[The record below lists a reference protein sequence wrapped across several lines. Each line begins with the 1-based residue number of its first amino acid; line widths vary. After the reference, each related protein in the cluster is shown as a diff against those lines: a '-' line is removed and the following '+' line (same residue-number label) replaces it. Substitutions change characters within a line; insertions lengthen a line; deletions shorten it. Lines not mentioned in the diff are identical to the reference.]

1 VSSVERSSVERRAFQ
16 RRASGV
22 PVSSVERSS
31 VERRAFQRRA
41 FQCRASSV
49 PVSSVGRSSV
59 ERRAFQCRVSSVPA
73 SSVECSNVERRAS
86 LSRPSM
92 VFLALNVNSP
102 VLLLQLPSPL
112 TSLPSPDAAASG
124 VHRSCRSGSTTIRR
138 IPRAHRQDRA
148 SDARRHHVHG
158 NPNLS
163 LRPPATHSIGSI
175 SNTMPPPLVLP
186 RGHGQVCR
194 VRSPLELS
202 TSRHSS
208 ITSPV
213 LSTVDT
219 QMLTLD
225 ARLDSE
231 YSMLPTLQPCKLG
244 FPLFHRSHHVLPLH
258 PYSYT
263 CPLSRA
269 GYQPFVC
276 SPTHIC
282 CPHPSCSLL
291 LSRSLLVA
299 SESRLPQLATCKSS
313 QCTWDIQSLH
323 LPLHKLGIGTTR
335 HRRLH
340 AT

>member
-1 VSSVERSSVERRAFQ
+1 MINLTVQHRVSSVE
-16 RRASGV
+16 
-22 PVSSVERSS
+22 
-31 VERRAFQRRA
+31 RRA

-49 PVSSVGRSSV
+49 ERSNV
-59 ERRAFQCRVSSVPA
+59 ERRAFQCRVSSVPV
-73 SSVECSNVERRAS
+73 SSVECSNVERQAS

-138 IPRAHRQDRA
+138 IPHRQDRA

-213 LSTVDT
+213 LSTSRHSNANSRRST
-219 QMLTLD
+219 RFGILD
-225 ARLDSE
+225 ATDTA
-231 YSMLPTLQPCKLG
+231 TLQTRFSPFPSVPPCPPTT
-244 FPLFHRSHHVLPLH
+244 PLLIYV
-258 PYSYT
+258 
-263 CPLSRA
+263 
-269 GYQPFVC
+269 
-276 SPTHIC
+276 
-282 CPHPSCSLL
+282 PS
-291 LSRSLLVA
+291 VP
-299 SESRLPQLATCKSS
+299 SRLPTFCLLSHPHMLPPPLVFSALEQVSPSCIRVSTSSTCNLQVIAVHLGHSVPPSS
-313 QCTWDIQSLH
+313 SPQ
-323 LPLHKLGIGTTR
+323 TR
-335 HRRLH
+335 HRHYSTSALTCNMTH
-340 AT
+340 

>member
-1 VSSVERSSVERRAFQ
+1 VSSVERSSVECRVFQRRAFQ
-16 RRASGV
+16 RR
-22 PVSSVERSS
+22 VE
-31 VERRAFQRRA
+31 RRA

-49 PVSSVGRSSV
+49 PVSSVERSSV

-138 IPRAHRQDRA
+138 IPHRQDRA

-231 YSMLPTLQPCKLG
+231 YSMPPTLQPCKLG

-291 LSRSLLVA
+291 LSRSPLVA